1 MPVVDRAR
9 DHEWAVGRHAIRYEA
24 APRDRIRRAR
34 VFQARPRVRIRPA
47 RAFGILTNARR
58 VNAGRSKR
66 APASRIAI
74 VSHAALSSAC
84 RIHARAEPEP
94 RPLPTQSAAPGSAD
108 DLGGRPAFTGRTLV
122 NAAPGDGSACVPG
135 SMGGAGARDRK
146 PACAREREPA
156 RARDRKR
163 ACVPASSSPRRPCR
177 APTHAAP
184 GPTPRGAPPS
194 LGSVASRGTRPFSD
208 RLQSDRGQYQRPG
221 SGIWGGPRPFPG
233 SGGR

>member
-1 MPVVDRAR
+1 MVD
-9 DHEWAVGRHAIRYEA
+9 RHAIRYEA
-24 APRDRIRRAR
+24 TPRGED
-34 VFQARPRVRIRPA
+34 QAGAGLPGQAQGEDQAGAGLSGRGLLPRPPGSWPPV
-47 RAFGILTNARR
+47 LTNARR
-58 VNAGRSKR
+58 VNAGRSKC

-177 APTHAAP
+177 APAHAAP
-184 GPTPRGAPPS
+184 GPTPRGTPPS

-221 SGIWGGPRPFPG
+221 GGIWGRATPVPG
-233 SGGR
+233 